1 MTKKIFLIAGL
12 LLIGLS
18 AFAQKEVLDK
28 IIANVGGEYVL
39 LSEVE
44 EQYAAMTAE
53 RGALPEDFHCVI
65 FDNLM
70 ASKLLLNQAVLDSI
84 VVGDEEVEAQL
95 SARIERILGLM
106 NNDYEQFE
114 AYYGQTPA
122 EVRNQMRGDL
132 KNQLLTDRMRNQ
144 ILNDVTITPADVKDF
159 FDQIPVDS
167 LPYFNSEVEVGEI
180 VLFPEVNAEQRK
192 ISIDRLTDI
201 KKQIEDG
208 TATFEEMAKKYSM
221 DGSSRSGGDLGM
233 QKRGTFVPAFEAAA
247 YNLKKDEMSDL
258 VESQFGFHL
267 IQLIERRGNSIHCR
281 HILIKPDITEADLDL
296 AKAKLDT
303 VRNLIATDS
312 MSFSLAVKKYSND
325 KIQSYNNDGRM
336 VNPTSGNTFFEI
348 GDLEPDVYFTID
360 TMDIATLSS
369 PIEYRDPRGEK
380 GFRIIQL
387 QSRTEPHKAN
397 LQQDYS
403 KIQNATLEQRK
414 SVFINDW
421 VKDKIGSTFIQI
433 DNVYTCPNLDKWG
446 AEIRP

>member
-1 MTKKIFLIAGL
+1 MIKKLFLVAGL
-12 LLIGLS
+12 LMIGLS
-18 AFAQKEVLDK
+18 AFAQKEILDK

-44 EQYAAMTAE
+44 EQHAAMAAE
-53 RGALPEDFHCVI
+53 RGTLPDNFHCVI

-84 VVGDEEVEAQL
+84 VVGEEEVEAQL

-144 ILNDVTITPADVKDF
+144 ILNDVTITPADVKGF
-159 FDQIPVDS
+159 FDQIPKDS

-180 VLFPEVNAEQRK
+180 VLFPEVNAEQRQ

-201 KKQIEDG
+201 KNQIIDG

-267 IQLIERRGNSIHCR
+267 IQLIERRGNAIHCR

-303 VRNLIATDS
+303 VRNLISTDS
-312 MSFSLAVKKYSND
+312 ISFSLAVKEYSND

-360 TMDIATLSS
+360 TMDMKAISS

-380 GFRIIQL
+380 GYRLIQL

-414 SVFINDW
+414 SVFINEW

-433 DNVYTCPNLDKWG
+433 DNVYSCPSLGKWG

>member
-247 YNLKKDEMSDL
+247 YNLKKDEISDL

-433 DNVYTCPNLDKWG
+433 DNVYTCPNLDKWR